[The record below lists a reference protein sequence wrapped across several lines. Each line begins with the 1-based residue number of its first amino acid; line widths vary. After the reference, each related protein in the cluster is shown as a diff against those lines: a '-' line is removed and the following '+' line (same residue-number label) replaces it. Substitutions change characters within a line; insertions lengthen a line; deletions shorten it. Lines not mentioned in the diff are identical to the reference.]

1 MENAQDDAFKKF
13 RYREQMERLSVPCP
27 PEDFAPRET
36 IAFRWVFE
44 RMGDEQNFVPQYFK
58 DPNYANA
65 SEKIQCQALGLSFF
79 LAEHQARTRFEKLF
93 NRIGS
98 TAYETLGKNVAKG
111 HLNPFDGHSN
121 LADSSGHFTF
131 HPFENSAFE
140 QNFVIIS
147 SL

>member
-1 MENAQDDAFKKF
+1 MKNPHDEPAQKF
-13 RYREQMERLSVPCP
+13 RYREYMEPLSVPCP
-27 PEDFAPRET
+27 PDDYEPRET

-44 RMGDEQNFVPQYFK
+44 RMDDEQNFVPQFFK
-58 DPNYANA
+58 NPNYANA

-111 HLNPFDGHSN
+111 NLNPFDGPSN
-121 LADSSGHFTF
+121 LVDSSGHFTF